1 MAQMINTPKTLQPHN
16 KVDANSAQNLE
27 ESSSTAVKQE
37 KPASQIQADGI
48 GQPAPTQAP
57 QPIPAEQSA
66 GLNPPNGARPQ
77 HQAPNIQ
84 NAVPTSASV
93 PENVLYGIEE
103 LASGDFD
110 IEFLPGESKEQ
121 AYTRTFALYTGIDLR
136 EIDPGLRAPLVK
148 CLSIIGTHKPAN
160 KNELLRNEQRIIGAL
175 DLIVTHL
182 EKRHGRD
189 MGHMRQ
195 VYQTRRAD
203 FSANTETGNITH
215 PLTANEIA
223 AFNLFLES
231 MSADDIAALANLFD
245 QYHEHCIHDCE
256 TLIALEANTDAEQ
269 NDTGEARSD
278 IFVNMLVNNNF
289 DHNDAHEMLDQL
301 KDAAQDHAETLD
313 NIHADTKEYK
323 KRIHLAAKELH
334 RLLSAGKKV
343 GGGISGRGTP

>member
-1 MAQMINTPKTLQPHN
+1 MTQMINTPKNLQPHN

-27 ESSSTAVKQE
+27 ESSNTTVKQE

-77 HQAPNIQ
+77 HQAPNIEQ
-84 NAVPTSASV
+84 TVPANASV

-110 IEFLPGESKEQ
+110 IDFLPGESKEQ

-136 EIDPGLRAPLVK
+136 EIDPGLRAPLIK
-148 CLSIIGTHKPAN
+148 CLGIIGTHKPAN
-160 KNELLRNEQRIIGAL
+160 KDQLLRNEQRIIGAL
-175 DLIVTHL
+175 DLVVTHL

-189 MGHMRQ
+189 MSHMRQ
-195 VYQTRRAD
+195 VYQTRQAD
-203 FSANTETGNITH
+203 FSANTETSNITH
-215 PLTANEIA
+215 HLTADEIA
-223 AFNLFLES
+223 AFNLLLES
-231 MSADDIAALANLFD
+231 LSADDIAALASFFD
-245 QYHEHCIHDCE
+245 QYHAHCIHDCE
-256 TLIALEANTDAEQ
+256 TLIALEGNTDAEQ
-269 NDTGEARSD
+269 NDTNEARSD
-278 IFVNMLVNNNF
+278 IFVHMLVNNSFN
-289 DHNDAHEMLDQL
+289 HNDAHEMLDQL
-301 KDAAQDHAETLD
+301 KEAAQDHAATLD

-343 GGGISGRGTP
+343 GGSITGLGTP